1 MKRASAIC
9 LALALLLGG
18 GGTLYAQAVQVD
30 SSIPDYSRTSGV
42 SGPLGLG
49 LSIVKHLMRLH
60 GGRVR
65 VGSEFGAGSV
75 FFLEFPRDPAT
86 RSESDLLE
94 SRRTPRRFPT
104 VG

>member
-9 LALALLLGG
+9 LGLALLLGG
-18 GGTLYAQAVQVD
+18 GATLCAQAVKVD
-30 SSIPDYSRTSGV
+30 SSIPDYSRISGV
-42 SGPLGLG
+42 SGSLGLD

-65 VGSEFGAGSV
+65 VESELGAGSL

-86 RSESDLLE
+86 RSESDRLE
-94 SRRTPRRFPT
+94 SRRRPRRFPT